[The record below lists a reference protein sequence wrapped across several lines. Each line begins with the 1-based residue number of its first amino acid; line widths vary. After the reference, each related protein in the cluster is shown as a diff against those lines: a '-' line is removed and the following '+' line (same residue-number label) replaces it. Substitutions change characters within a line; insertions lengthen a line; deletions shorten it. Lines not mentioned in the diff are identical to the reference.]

1 MTTEIDR
8 DLFKTYVI
16 DTYVWYEYFTGSDI
30 GVRIKDFIE
39 KGNLITPSIV
49 VAEIVNK
56 FSREGKPYAE
66 FVQFLKLRSE
76 IVPVDSDVAEE
87 AGNLRTRFSKN
98 KISMADAIIMAVAKI
113 RNLKIVSGD
122 EYFRNLKNVIMIK

>member
-1 MTTEIDR
+1 MTTEIDI
-8 DLFKTYVI
+8 DPSKTYVI
-16 DTYVWYEYFTGSDI
+16 DTYAWYEYFTGSDI
-30 GVRIKDFIE
+30 GIRIKDFIE

-56 FSREGKPYAE
+56 FTREGKTYAE

-76 IVPVDSDVAEE
+76 IVSVDSEVAEE

-113 RNLKIVSGD
+113 RNIKIVSGD
-122 EYFRNLKNVIMIK
+122 EHFRDLKNVIMIK

>member
-1 MTTEIDR
+1 M
-8 DLFKTYVI
+8 
-16 DTYVWYEYFTGSDI
+16 
-30 GVRIKDFIE
+30 E

-56 FSREGKPYAE
+56 FSCEGKPYAE

>member
-1 MTTEIDR
+1 MTTEIDI